1 LAGAVLN
8 IILSAVKLSLGH
20 LGGSSALI
28 ADGVHSLSDLSTD
41 LTVLFGIKYWSAP
54 PDKSHPYGHQ
64 RIETIITIVIGIS
77 LLLIGAGLGYEAVLN
92 VRRMK
97 VCQPDAVAL
106 AGALASIV
114 VKELMF
120 RKMYSTGKRLNS
132 PAVKANSKHNR
143 SDAISSIPV
152 ALAIT
157 IAMIKPEWAY
167 IDSVGAIIV
176 STFIIYSSWSIIK
189 PALFELSESGAS
201 DEILDRIEKTTH
213 ALYEIKSVHA
223 VRTRKMG
230 GEVLVDLHIEVD
242 AELTVKQGHEIAA
255 KVKRKLLSEI
265 SVLTDVIVHIE
276 PYTP

>member
-1 LAGAVLN
+1 
-8 IILSAVKLSLGH
+8 
-20 LGGSSALI
+20 
-28 ADGVHSLSDLSTD
+28 
-41 LTVLFGIKYWSAP
+41 
-54 PDKSHPYGHQ
+54 
-64 RIETIITIVIGIS
+64 
-77 LLLIGAGLGYEAVLN
+77 
-92 VRRMK
+92 
-97 VCQPDAVAL
+97 
-106 AGALASIV
+106 
-114 VKELMF
+114 
-120 RKMYSTGKRLNS
+120 MYSTGKRLNS